1 MVKIW
6 PRMGLC
12 YLYFWLRS
20 LLEAPKW
27 VKDPGYGPQMA
38 SPNFPTASKTFFS
51 LEFDLFFFACFDSE
65 GFKAFKFLLTSFFFP
80 LFHCFNS
87 LFVRFSGG
95 SPRLWASAL
104 EFLSALLEGWPL
116 HCIAGF
122 KATGDLVRPDPGS
135 WIRWSLDSW
144 WLLNQSLTTTGPGL
158 VSASPACRCNLLITS
173 SSSRA
178 HSFLSVRRWTSM
190 MGDGRRPWK
199 VLFFWW
205 PEHVCYWIFFKLSAQ
220 ASKHPSAELSAPTVQ
235 EMVERGSSCPP
246 LSVPACFHR
255 TRYEHKEDLAS

>member
-1 MVKIW
+1 MKHVVLYVGHLYKPFWTKKIDRVCRGRSKMVKIW
-6 PRMGLC
+6 SRMGLC
-12 YLYFWLRS
+12 YLHFWLQG

-104 EFLSALLEGWPL
+104 EFLSALLEG
-116 HCIAGF
+116 
-122 KATGDLVRPDPGS
+122 
-135 WIRWSLDSW
+135 
-144 WLLNQSLTTTGPGL
+144 
-158 VSASPACRCNLLITS
+158 
-173 SSSRA
+173 
-178 HSFLSVRRWTSM
+178 
-190 MGDGRRPWK
+190 
-199 VLFFWW
+199 
-205 PEHVCYWIFFKLSAQ
+205 
-220 ASKHPSAELSAPTVQ
+220 
-235 EMVERGSSCPP
+235 
-246 LSVPACFHR
+246 
-255 TRYEHKEDLAS
+255 